1 MISLKIKVVGREKI
15 ISKLRI
21 LQTLV
26 EGGAVKGLRE
36 SMDDI
41 EKASS
46 DYLDN
51 MTNWGAGAT
60 RPTESI
66 NENWIRQGPE
76 VRGGNIQACLG
87 NSSPHSHIV
96 EFGSTGPITPVG
108 GSPLHFIYMGEE
120 MWRWS
125 VRGQQPMRYF
135 TTGIQ
140 LAKPLARDHIR
151 ESIRG
156 NIRTVFK

>member
-51 MTNWGAGAT
+51 MTNWGT
-60 RPTESI
+60 SQVRIDDSI
-66 NENWIRQGPE
+66 NENWIREGPE
-76 VRGGNIQACLG
+76 VKGGLIQACLG
-87 NSSPHSHIV
+87 NKSPHAFFV
-96 EFGSTGPITPVG
+96 EAGTTGPIIPKGDKPLYFIYRGEEVSTWAVG
-108 GSPLHFIYMGEE
+108 G
-120 MWRWS
+120 
-125 VRGQQPMRYF
+125 QPPKSYF
-135 TTGIQ
+135 RTGIQ